1 MLSKTKPQ
9 SGLRRTLIGYAL
21 VLVVGIAALIAVQG
35 FVVKPFLV
43 PSSSM
48 AATILPG
55 QRILVDRMV
64 YHFRAVHRGDIIVFR
79 GPAPPHE
86 LLIKRAVGLPGDLL
100 SLHGGRLFV
109 NGLRTSDAHVD
120 RVDGT
125 AEPTEPANP
134 YTSSQTFSALVACSP
149 VPRAAR
155 PLLRDGR

>member
-21 VLVVGIAALIAVQG
+21 VLVVGIAGLIAVQG

-79 GPAPPHE
+79 GPAPRNE
-86 LLIKRAVGLPGDLL
+86 C
-100 SLHGGRLFV
+100 
-109 NGLRTSDAHVD
+109 
-120 RVDGT
+120 
-125 AEPTEPANP
+125 
-134 YTSSQTFSALVACSP
+134 SSSAPWGCLAICSP
-149 VPRAAR
+149 CMAGGSTSTA
-155 PLLRDGR
+155 